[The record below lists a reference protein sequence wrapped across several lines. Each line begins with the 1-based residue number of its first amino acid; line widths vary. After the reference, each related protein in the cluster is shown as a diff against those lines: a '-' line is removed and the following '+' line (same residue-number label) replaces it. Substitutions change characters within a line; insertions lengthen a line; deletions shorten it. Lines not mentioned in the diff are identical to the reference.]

1 MIFVELFFTFFL
13 IGAVT
18 FGGGYAMIPLIQ
30 DIIVSKGW
38 ITAEQLL
45 NFIAVSES
53 TPGPFAVNIATY
65 IGSSIGGV
73 GGAILATL
81 GVILPAFIVILLVVT
96 VMKKLLKYKP
106 VNAFLAGIKPVICA
120 IIFSTAIT
128 LILSNVFG
136 VHSLNNVTGFHWISL
151 VIMSILVIIYFV
163 YYKIK
168 NKNISPI
175 VLILISAGLGML
187 MYSVF

>member
-81 GVILPAFIVILLVVT
+81 GVILPAFIVIYNIY
-96 VMKKLLKYKP
+96 MIKWRKY
-106 VNAFLAGIKPVICA
+106 I
-120 IIFSTAIT
+120 
-128 LILSNVFG
+128 SNSRV
-136 VHSLNNVTGFHWISL
+136 
-151 VIMSILVIIYFV
+151 
-163 YYKIK
+163 
-168 NKNISPI
+168 
-175 VLILISAGLGML
+175 SAGMNP
-187 MYSVF
+187 